1 MIRFHH
7 YLYSLEWH
15 IMHIWITSLINA
27 CQRYSFPQVYRLYQ
41 MEEAFVLKSLEQ
53 GANEQ
58 GKPYGQDYVRY
69 LTESPEELARF
80 ISSLHITWSAFY
92 RNPLTFSALDQV
104 VFPMLADRTK
114 NSTRDIRIWSA
125 ACAAGEE
132 PYTVAMLLSQHE
144 GPGKPS
150 FRIFAS
156 DISER
161 EIDTAR
167 KGSYSAGSLE
177 NLPVKFV
184 QSCFRQSG
192 NRYTL
197 MEEYIRRVDFS
208 VFDLLSPLQSC
219 PQSSIY
225 GDFDLI
231 FCANLLFYYRT
242 ESRIIIMEKINSC
255 LARDGYIVTGDSERE
270 IVKRFG
276 FREVIPYTAIYKKR

>member
-1 MIRFHH
+1 
-7 YLYSLEWH
+7 
-15 IMHIWITSLINA
+15 MHIWTISLINA
-27 CQRYSFPQVYRLYQ
+27 CQRYAIPQVYRLYQ
-41 MEEAFVLKSLEQ
+41 MEAAFVLKSLGQGSVEQ
-53 GANEQ
+53 GNQDVA
-58 GKPYGQDYVRY
+58 DYVRR
-69 LTESPEELARF
+69 LTESPEKLAEF

-92 RNPLTFSALDQV
+92 RTPLTFAALDQV

-132 PYTVAMLLSQHE
+132 PYTVAMLLSQYE
-144 GPGKPS
+144 GAGKPT

-161 EIDTAR
+161 EIDAAR
-167 KGSYSAGSLE
+167 KGSYPATSLE

-192 NRYTL
+192 NRYTI
-197 MEEYIRRVDFS
+197 MEEYIRQVDFS
-208 VFDLLSPLQSC
+208 VFDLLSPIQSC

-276 FREVIPYTAIYKKR
+276 FKEVIPYTSIFKKR